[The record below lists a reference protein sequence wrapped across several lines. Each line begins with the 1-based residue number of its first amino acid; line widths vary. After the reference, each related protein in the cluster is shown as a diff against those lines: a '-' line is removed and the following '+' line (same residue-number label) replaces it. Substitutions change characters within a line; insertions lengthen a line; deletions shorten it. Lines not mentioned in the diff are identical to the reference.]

1 MKKLNLM
8 LVLILAVVLAVP
20 LNVSAK
26 NYSLKLPKN
35 SLCIGESITAKL
47 KGITK
52 KDKVKWSTTN
62 KKIATVNQKGKI
74 TAKKSGSVA
83 IKVEINNKTKIKTP
97 IVVLKPELFVDVANG
112 FYKKSTQELTIDI
125 KGNAN
130 ISLCNITNYS
140 KVKWKNSNGDIAIVK
155 LNNSPSDKKISFVSI
170 IPQKVGKTTV
180 VAEYN
185 GLKISCNII
194 VKDFSIVENPSALT
208 GNIIPADKDS
218 SNIWDSVF
226 VILIPIVEDE
236 INGGNITKYVDHIF
250 NPLVSMKTSDGL
262 VVFASNQYNNCTVD
276 IGNLKSGKYYL
287 MLVDKTKPYPW
298 DEEFSTKFNQDMKVF
313 ETLFSKDNF
322 EELKT
327 SIVKDNYIYYK
338 YHYKEIT
345 LEPNQSYDISY
356 DFTKQN

>member
-1 MKKLNLM
+1 M

-35 SLCIGESITAKL
+35 SLCIGESITANL

-74 TAKKSGSVA
+74 TAKKSGSVS
-83 IKVEINNKTKIKTP
+83 IKVEINNKTKIKTG
-97 IVVLKPELFVDVANG
+97 IVVFKPELFVNVDNG
-112 FYKKSTQELTIDI
+112 FYKKATKELTIDV

-155 LNNSPSDKKISFVSI
+155 LNNNPSDKKTSFVSI

-185 GLKISCNII
+185 GVKISCNII

-208 GNIIPADKDS
+208 GNIIPADKGS

-262 VVFASNQYNNCTVD
+262 VIFASNQYNNYTVD

-287 MLVDKTKPYPW
+287 LLVDKTKSYPW

-313 ETLFSKDNF
+313 ETLFTKDDF

-327 SIVKDNYIYYK
+327 SIVEDKYVYYK
-338 YHYKEIT
+338 YYFNKIT
-345 LEPNQSYDISY
+345 LKPNQSYDITY
-356 DFTKQN
+356 NFTEQN

>member
-1 MKKLNLM
+1 MKKLKFM
-8 LVLILAVVLAVP
+8 LVLIFIVTLITPSSVL
-20 LNVSAK
+20 AK
-26 NYSLKLPKN
+26 NYYIKCGKYTLSIGQTTIAEVKNTSPKDKIKWFTSN
-35 SLCIGESITAKL
+35 KKIVTINQKGEIVAKNPGKATITAK
-47 KGITK
+47 
-52 KDKVKWSTTN
+52 
-62 KKIATVNQKGKI
+62 
-74 TAKKSGSVA
+74 
-83 IKVEINNKTKIKTP
+83 INNKTTIKNMIYVT
-97 IVVLKPELFVDVANG
+97 KPMLLVNVNNG
-112 FYKKSTQELTIDI
+112 FYKKSTQELTVDV

-130 ISLCNITNYS
+130 ISLYNITNYS
-140 KVKWKNSNGDIAIVK
+140 KVKWKNSNSDIAIVK
-155 LNNSPSDKKISFVSI
+155 LNNNPSDKKTSFVSI

-185 GLKISCNII
+185 GVKISCNII

-313 ETLFSKDNF
+313 ETLFSKDDF